1 MSRNLDQ
8 AGELYRKAV
17 RLADIIST
25 TGMAENTTGGQKLR
39 DSLRDT
45 LRIAEGLTR
54 LAAIEAG
61 RPCCCH
67 PAQPE
72 EDQS

>member
-39 DSLRDT
+39 DSLGNT
-45 LRIAEGLTR
+45 LRIAEGFTR

-61 RPCCCH
+61 LQSCCRPKG
-67 PAQPE
+67 ADE
-72 EDQS
+72 L

>member
-1 MSRNLDQ
+1 MSSNLEQ

-17 RLADIIST
+17 RLSDAIS
-25 TGMAENTTGGQKLR
+25 GGEIAEHTAGGQKLR
-39 DSLRDT
+39 DSLGDT
-45 LRIAEGLTR
+45 LRIAEGFTR

>member
-25 TGMAENTTGGQKLR
+25 TGMAENTAGGQKLR
-39 DSLRDT
+39 DSLSVT
-45 LRIAEGLTR
+45 VRIAEGLTR

-61 RPCCCH
+61 LPCCCRQKE
-67 PAQPE
+67 A
-72 EDQS
+72 EDEL

>member
-17 RLADIIST
+17 RLSDAIS
-25 TGMAENTTGGQKLR
+25 GGEIAEHTAGGQKLR
-39 DSLRDT
+39 DSLGDT
-45 LRIAEGLTR
+45 LRIAEGFTR

-61 RPCCCH
+61 LQSCCRPKG
-67 PAQPE
+67 ADE
-72 EDQS
+72 L